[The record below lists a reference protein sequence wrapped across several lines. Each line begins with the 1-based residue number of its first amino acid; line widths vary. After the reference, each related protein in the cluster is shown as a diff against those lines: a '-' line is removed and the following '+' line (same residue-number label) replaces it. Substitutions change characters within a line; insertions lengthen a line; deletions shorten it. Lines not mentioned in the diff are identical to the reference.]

1 MNFLALVG
9 AALFGVG
16 WIDGFSLLTLP
27 DMTGMVGFCPNVT
40 SFVYLILN
48 IHVFK
53 NLACCLVVFPLKV
66 PDL

>member
-53 NLACCLVVFPLKV
+53 NVAWILVGAPLKI
-66 PDL
+66 PEL